1 MSDDTDETGQMG
13 PRPLALEVTLPDR
26 TFTVALPADGEV
38 ILGRSRSAGI
48 QLDHASVS
56 REHARLR
63 LGAAIT
69 LEDLGSRNGTVA
81 RGRVL
86 AAHEACAL
94 GIGDAFEIG
103 SVPVRLVPV
112 MSRRAAVPPGYDRRA
127 AASGRAALDAPEGWY
142 APTSPAMQ
150 GVLASLE
157 QVAASDMS
165 VLLIGETGVG
175 KEVCAELL
183 HRRSPRAARTLLR
196 LNCSA
201 LPEAL
206 IESELF
212 GHEKGAFTGA
222 AVARPGLIESADGGT
237 VFLDEIAELPP
248 PAQVKL
254 LRVLDRREV
263 MPVGGRSER
272 IVDVRFVAATHK
284 NLEAEIAAG
293 RFRQDLYYRL
303 AGMTIRIPPLR
314 DRKDEIEPLA
324 RRFLDAAA
332 RRQGRPPV
340 ALSAEALLALQRHP
354 WPGNIRELRNAIE
367 RALVVCGAG
376 PIEVPH
382 LPLEREPTG
391 DSGPHTGPIP
401 KIGSLGDE
409 LEEIERQ
416 RIEAV
421 LVATGGNQSEA
432 ARRLG
437 MSRGALLARLR
448 AWGLTGKRPPRP

>member
-38 ILGRSRSAGI
+38 ILGRSRGAGI

-63 LGAAIT
+63 LGPAIT

-86 AAHEACAL
+86 AANEVTAL

-112 MSRRAAVPPGYDRRA
+112 MSRRAAVPPGYDRRGVA
-127 AASGRAALDAPEGWY
+127 TGRAALDAPEGWY
-142 APTSPAMQ
+142 APTSAAMQ
-150 GVLASLE
+150 AVLASLE

-165 VLLIGETGVG
+165 VLLVGETGVG

-183 HRRSPRAARTLLR
+183 HRRSPRATRTLLR

-201 LPEAL
+201 LPETL

-222 AVARPGLIESADGGT
+222 GASKPGLIETADGG
-237 VFLDEIAELPP
+237 
-248 PAQVKL
+248 
-254 LRVLDRREV
+254 
-263 MPVGGRSER
+263 
-272 IVDVRFVAATHK
+272 THK

-293 RFRQDLYYRL
+293 RFRHDLYYRL

-314 DRKDEIEPLA
+314 DRQDEIEPLA

-332 RRQGRPPV
+332 RRQGRPPA
-340 ALSAEALLALQRHP
+340 ALSPEALATLQRHP

-376 PIEVPH
+376 PIEVQH
-382 LPLEREPTG
+382 LPLERDPTG
-391 DSGPHTGPIP
+391 DSGRHTGPIP
-401 KIGSLGDE
+401 KIGTLGDE

-448 AWGLTGKRPPRP
+448 AWGLTGKRPLR